1 MRTQP
6 RGLTALQE
14 ALPLAPQ
21 PKEER
26 IAVLVLTLRI
36 LRDLVEAARAVV
48 KSNRRPTRA
57 GRRF

>member
-21 PKEER
+21 PKEEG
-26 IAVLVLTLRI
+26 IAVLVLTSRI